1 MAYGKDIADKAP
13 PPDKLKGA
21 AKKSDAS
28 QGDDEDA
35 AVDDADTA
43 KAARVSV
50 MQEVID
56 AIKADDA
63 ETVCEALD
71 RYNDLA

>member
-13 PPDKLKGA
+13 PPDKLPKKGSKPA
-21 AKKSDAS
+21 DAEPAED
-28 QGDDEDA
+28 DDE
-35 AVDDADTA
+35 DTA

-56 AIKADDA
+56 AFKDGNA
-63 ETVCEALD
+63 EAACEALD